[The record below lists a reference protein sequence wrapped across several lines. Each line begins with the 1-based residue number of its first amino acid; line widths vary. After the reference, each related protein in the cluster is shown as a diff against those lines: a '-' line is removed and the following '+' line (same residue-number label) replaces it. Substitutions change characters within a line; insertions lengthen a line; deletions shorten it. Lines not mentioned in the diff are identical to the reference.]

1 MKEHNSAHALRVKEK
16 AQREQAEQIKQ
27 QRQQTNPIPKGF
39 SIPRHKPISEVTSN
53 VKEDGNGGRVESGEP
68 SNKPSTSPSGASSAS
83 LSQNAVAPAPAL
95 KRDTP
100 TAESGSKALAKPS
113 PVSKT
118 MQSGGSSQAPSQV
131 SDAERERQKEM
142 ERRKRQA
149 IANQIDMNAAS
160 EMLHSFESNFD
171 ESFH

>member
-1 MKEHNSAHALRVKEK
+1 MRALLVKEK

-27 QRQQTNPIPKGF
+27 QRQQTNQIPKGF
-39 SIPRHKPISEVTSN
+39 SIPRHKPISEVSSIAN
-53 VKEDGNGGRVESGEP
+53 EEGNGGSTESGAPSEP
-68 SNKPSTSPSGASSAS
+68 SNKPSTSPSGASTAS
-83 LSQNAVAPAPAL
+83 VSQNAAAPAPAL

-118 MQSGGSSQAPSQV
+118 MQSGGSSQASSQV
-131 SDAERERQKEM
+131 YDAERERQKEM